1 VAAPVSFGSVA
12 TSPAGK
18 IAVLPFGAAGDQ
30 LVVFMQEFN
39 GPQVFVRH
47 IKANGDLGELLS
59 ISGTSLASGDV
70 RGRPEAK
77 CNAEGECVATWVQR
91 LSANDTSDANTHV
104 YARRIGRIVN
114 GVPTLVKPDE
124 PVLKLSDDL
133 GGQRLEDIGNLPDIA
148 FGTEGRWV
156 VAWHESDNG
165 QQEKFATRAAVAN
178 ARPADSAFNFERTT
192 VLAQT
197 AEIRD
202 FNVRV
207 AYRGNDIY
215 LAALSENVG
224 QVPNVPKGVS
234 VALYLLPSG
243 KLAWRD
249 GNGASNY
256 IVGEPGRAA
265 TVDLASN
272 RNGEVAVVWSQ
283 DFEKAG
289 TRRAIFTSRIQPN
302 GQWTIAEMVD
312 TGAADAGEP
321 TIGKNSSEPAV
332 VIAEN
337 GAVTIAWRQRDDKTS
352 GIDSLYFSRRILGDL
367 DIAPRLVESAPGDVA
382 DAPAMRLEADGSS
395 VILAWTQ
402 RNDDGSDVAPPSAY
416 AARLPAGARQFGAP
430 VLVEGDET
438 LLASNPAVSSSANG
452 KVTVFWR
459 RADGAL
465 LLNRSK

>member
-1 VAAPVSFGSVA
+1 VAAPVSFGFTTA
-12 TSPAGK
+12 PAEK

-30 LVVFMQEFN
+30 LVVFMQDIN
-39 GPQVFVRH
+39 GLQVVVRH
-47 IKANGDLGELLS
+47 IKANGDLGRLLS
-59 ISGTSLASGDV
+59 ISGTSLLASGIV

-91 LSANDTSDANTHV
+91 LSAADTSDANTHV
-104 YARRIGRIVN
+104 YARRIGSIVN
-114 GVPTLVKPDE
+114 GVPTLVAIDE

-133 GGQRLEDIGNLPDIA
+133 GGQRLEDVGAVPDIA

-156 VAWHESDNG
+156 VGWHESDNG
-165 QQEKFATRAAVAN
+165 QPEQFATRAAVAD
-178 ARPADSAFNFERTT
+178 ARPADSAFNFKRTT

-215 LAALSENVG
+215 LAALSENVANIPRA
-224 QVPNVPKGVS
+224 PNGVS

-243 KLAWRD
+243 ALAWRE

-256 IVGEPGRAA
+256 IVGEPGRA
-265 TVDLASN
+265 VKMDLASN
-272 RNGEVAVVWSQ
+272 RNGEMAVVWNQ
-283 DFEKAG
+283 GFEKAG
-289 TRRAIFTSRIQPN
+289 TRRAIFTSRIQSN
-302 GQWTIAEMVD
+302 GKWSIAQIVD

-321 TIGKNSSEPAV
+321 TIGKDSSDPTV
-332 VIAEN
+332 VVAES
-337 GAVTIAWRQRDDKTS
+337 GAVAIAWRQRDDKTKP
-352 GIDSLYFSRRILGDL
+352 IDSLYFSRRIFGDL
-367 DIAPRLVESAPGDVA
+367 DIVPRLVESAPGDVV

-402 RNDDGSDVAPPSAY
+402 RNDDGSDVAPNSAY
-416 AARLPAGARQFGAP
+416 AARLPAGASKFGVP

-438 LLASNPAVSSSANG
+438 LPASNPAVSSGANG
-452 KVTVFWR
+452 KATVFWR